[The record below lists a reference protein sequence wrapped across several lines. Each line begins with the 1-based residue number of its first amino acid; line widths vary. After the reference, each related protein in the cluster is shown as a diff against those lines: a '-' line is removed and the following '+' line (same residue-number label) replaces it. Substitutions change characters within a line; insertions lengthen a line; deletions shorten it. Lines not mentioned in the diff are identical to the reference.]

1 METLKS
7 VIDFCSPFLDSYQ
20 TSLVLLLKA
29 LLTQV
34 ESKVKYLMCYQCYC
48 ICVSLTAPTTSTIV
62 YTRTASV

>member
-34 ESKVKYLMCYQCYC
+34 ESKVKYLMCYQCYG